1 MRILLDTH
9 AFIWF
14 AENSQKLSQYAT
26 ILLED
31 NSNQALLS
39 IASVWEMQIKI
50 SMGKLKLDLPLP
62 ELIDSQIK
70 INNIQ
75 ILPIELA
82 HIWALEQ
89 LPYHQ
94 KDPFDR
100 LIIGQS
106 ITENITIL
114 SIDTIFDAYSV
125 KRVW

>member
-1 MRILLDTH
+1 M
-9 AFIWF
+9 
-14 AENSQKLSQYAT
+14 
-26 ILLED
+26 
-31 NSNQALLS
+31 
-39 IASVWEMQIKI
+39 
-50 SMGKLKLDLPLP
+50 
-62 ELIDSQIK
+62 
-70 INNIQ
+70 Q

-89 LPYHQ
+89 LPYHH

>member
-1 MRILLDTH
+1 M
-9 AFIWF
+9 
-14 AENSQKLSQYAT
+14 
-26 ILLED
+26 
-31 NSNQALLS
+31 
-39 IASVWEMQIKI
+39 
-50 SMGKLKLDLPLP
+50 
-62 ELIDSQIK
+62 DSQIT

-89 LPYHQ
+89 LPYHH